1 MQRLLVILPLLL
13 ATGFSQELLTNGDFE
28 QELTV
33 GWTYADSGGGTHFA
47 LRDTAYDP
55 DPDFEACVGDSEYE
69 GSGWTRLGQTVDVP
83 GPFLLL
89 SFSASF
95 AIGGGN
101 TACWPVASVV
111 VSYKNES
118 GLVLGETR
126 FYHHNVYCNWV
137 PGPTLSLVEI
147 TNPDWN
153 QYTLDIAEELN
164 QHLPDVNPAD
174 VFKVEV
180 ALWDTITGG

>member
-1 MQRLLVILPLLL
+1 MRNLLVILLLL
-13 ATGFSQELLTNGDFE
+13 LVTGSSQELLTNGDFE

-33 GWTYADSGGGTHFA
+33 GWTYADSGVGTHFA
-47 LRDTAYDP
+47 LRDTTYQP
-55 DPDFEACVGDSEYE
+55 DPDFETCVSDSQYE
-69 GSGWTRLGQTVDVP
+69 GAGWTRLEQTVDVP
-83 GPFLLL
+83 GPMLTL
-89 SFSASF
+89 SFWAKF

-101 TACWPVASVV
+101 PTCWPVASVV

-137 PGPTLSLVEI
+137 SGPTLSLVEI

-153 QYTLDIAEELN
+153 HYTLDIANELD
-164 QHLPDVNPAD
+164 QHLPDINPYD
-174 VFKVEV
+174 LFKVEV
-180 ALWDTITGG
+180 ALWDTISGG